1 MEAFNV
7 VLFLLFASLSKQD
20 NCENEQSCPF
30 YVLNRTK
37 LGGFLLSAPKLSKL
51 KTMEINMEFKKLNS
65 EVIKLFDKL
74 NKSFDNKSASLNER
88 VNILDHK
95 IDHIIS
101 FFDHI
106 NYQSRVSNNSRL
118 QRNKKIIN

>member
-1 MEAFNV
+1 
-7 VLFLLFASLSKQD
+7 
-20 NCENEQSCPF
+20 
-30 YVLNRTK
+30 
-37 LGGFLLSAPKLSKL
+37 
-51 KTMEINMEFKKLNS
+51 MEFKKLNS

-101 FFDHI
+101 FFDHCDSESTATGCSMHNKLYDLVLGSSI
-106 NYQSRVSNNSRL
+106 PRHGYQVFLENCHHWL
-118 QRNKKIIN
+118 

>member
-1 MEAFNV
+1 MYNFDVRNLKIVFGLIPNNV
-7 VLFLLFASLSKQD
+7 DEKIRVRYQIMFL
-20 NCENEQSCPF
+20 
-30 YVLNRTK
+30 T
-37 LGGFLLSAPKLSKL
+37 
-51 KTMEINMEFKKLNS
+51 MEFKKLNS

-106 NYQSRVSNNSRL
+106 NYQSRVSNNSRP